1 MSSYRRVSKSV
12 LTALAA
18 PLALAIAAPAQAQ
31 QLADLQSYEEVAPLE
46 PTVLDGV
53 WKVVGLQKEIL
64 IENGHAIALEQWI
77 HAFFWTVEPG
87 MVTSTRIRQN
97 ADGRFE
103 AYDALLQRPMKWT
116 LREDGTIYAS
126 GTGLFAPSFYL
137 EPIELVYPDAFQEE
151 LDIIASGGRAI
162 GAPPP
167 LPGPPPAPIV
177 DDSPPERP
185 GPIEFD
191 AGLAYPLQGRNQM
204 CLDVSRSNA
213 TKQGAQVMGWECHGG
228 NNQKFFF
235 LEEEGL
241 IVTGAGMCLE
251 ATGKKK
257 GSVIKSY
264 GCDGNPMQQWT
275 ASVKQMNL
283 PGFGNIRAG
292 NMQIMRFTHSSGR
305 CLDISRPDS
314 DKKKNGAK
322 VMLWDCHGGETQ
334 AWGTLLRN

>member
-1 MSSYRRVSKSV
+1 MPVSSCHLVSKT
-12 LTALAA
+12 LIAALAA
-18 PLALAIAAPAQAQ
+18 PLALAAATPALAQ
-31 QLADLQSYEEVAPLE
+31 QLADLQTYEEVAPLE

-53 WKVVGLQKEIL
+53 WKVVGLQKELL
-64 IENGHAIALEQWI
+64 IENGHAIALEGWV

-97 ADGRFE
+97 REGRFE
-103 AYDALLQRPMKWT
+103 AYDALLQRNMKWT
-116 LREDGTIYAS
+116 LREDGTIFAT

-137 EPIELVYPDAFQEE
+137 EPIELAYPDAFQEE
-151 LDIIASGGRAI
+151 LDLIASGGRGI

-167 LPGPPPAPIV
+167 LPGPIEDAPPA
-177 DDSPPERP
+177 ERP

-191 AGLAYPLQGRNQM
+191 VGLAYPLQGRNKM

-213 TKQGAQVMGWECHGG
+213 KKQGAQVMGWECHEG

-235 LEEEGL
+235 FEEEGL

-251 ATGKKK
+251 ATATKK

-264 GCDGNPMQQWT
+264 GCDGNAMQQWK
-275 ASVKQMNL
+275 AEVKRMNI
-283 PGFGNIRAG
+283 PGFGNIPGG

-305 CLDISRPDS
+305 CLDLSRPDS
-314 DKKKNGAK
+314 DKRKNGAK

-334 AWGTLLRN
+334 AWGALIRN